1 MTGSGGLAE
10 RVRYGWDRVEAY
22 GLSPQPE
29 EAVSRRLEIRRRN
42 LAAAVIV
49 TPELFPRVWE
59 VLDRVLSRVSPGS
72 GIESYIFSSPALQA
86 YSYGMLEGGVLS
98 LGLGSALVERLDSD
112 ELAFAVGH
120 ELGHCLLGHDA
131 YPPPGEAPTPLERL
145 NRLAL
150 IRAREISADRV
161 GLVACRS
168 ATGAFRAMLKLAT
181 GLSDSH
187 IRFDVATYLDQSRK
201 LRRLGASASAA
212 LSTHP
217 DFTARVRCLLAF
229 EMSQLYYDAS
239 GRAGRAAYSR
249 EELENKV
256 AAELR
261 ASEGPVTEL
270 LNRQTS
276 REALLWTTLAI
287 MLADGNLSRAEQAFM
302 EHRFGSAD
310 AKRVMEFAREATAAD
325 MEGRLERS
333 MREAGRLAPSHR
345 TALLEELRSMAPRSE
360 GAENRVRRILQRL
373 EGVLDPSPGEA

>member
-10 RVRYGWDRVEAY
+10 AVRYGWDRPEAY
-22 GLSPQPE
+22 GLFPQSE
-29 EAVSRRLEIRRRN
+29 EAVCRRLEIRRRN
-42 LAAAVIV
+42 LAAAVMV
-49 TPELFPRVWE
+49 APELFPRVWE
-59 VLDRVLSRVSPGS
+59 VLDTVLDRVAPGRR
-72 GIESYIFSSPALQA
+72 IESYIFSSPAPQA
-86 YSYGMLEGGVLS
+86 YSYGVLEGGVLS

-150 IRAREISADRV
+150 IRAREISADRM

-168 ATGAFRAMLKLAT
+168 TASAFRAMLKLAT

-187 IRFDVATYLDQSRK
+187 IRFDVATYLDQARR

-217 DFTARVRCLLAF
+217 DFTARVRCLLMF
-229 EMSQLYYDAS
+229 EMSQPYYDALERS
-239 GRAGRAAYSR
+239 RRAAYSP
-249 EELENKV
+249 EELEEKV
-256 AAELR
+256 AAELL

-270 LNRQTS
+270 LNRRAS

-310 AKRVMEFAREATAAD
+310 AKRAAEFARDATVAD
-325 MEGRLERS
+325 MERRLEQS
-333 MREAGRLAPSHR
+333 MREAARLSPTHR
-345 TALLEELRSMAPRSE
+345 TALSEELRSIASRSE
-360 GAENRVRRILQRL
+360 GAEDRVSMILERL
-373 EGVLDPSPGEA
+373 ERVLSASRAEG